1 MIASLGVGTVSQLW
15 DIRQLVRS
23 LADIVKI
30 CYQETT
36 SEYIK
41 DLMCAAFTLI
51 FGVCKPVRQ
60 L

>member
-1 MIASLGVGTVSQLW
+1 MAASLGTMSQLL
-15 DIRQLVRS
+15 DIRQLVRT

-36 SEYIK
+36 SEDIK
-41 DLMCAAFTLI
+41 DFMCAAVTVI